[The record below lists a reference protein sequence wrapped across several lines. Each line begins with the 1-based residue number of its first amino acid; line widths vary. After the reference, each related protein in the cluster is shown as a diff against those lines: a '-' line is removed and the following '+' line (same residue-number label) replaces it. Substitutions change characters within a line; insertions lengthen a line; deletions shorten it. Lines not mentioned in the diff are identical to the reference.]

1 MKVQYKWGIIA
12 LTVLVSLLSI
22 YFLSFSLISE
32 NVQNKAT
39 AYASDAAGNVD
50 FAKRQKYLDSV
61 WKEPVF
67 KFLGKQYTFEEIKK
81 SELQLGLDLQGGM
94 HVVLEVSPDEILK
107 GMAGNNA
114 NDPKFQAALAQ
125 ASQAAGTSQKKFSAL
140 FQEAFQKVSPGDK
153 LSRIFSNTANKD
165 KIGFDASDDK
175 VLKVLDEEID
185 NAIDR
190 SFNILRTRIDK
201 FGVVQPNIQRLKG
214 TSRIQL
220 ELPGVDNP
228 ARVRKLLQGV
238 AKLEFLQVWENDEF
252 GPYIQKLNDYLVQ
265 EEKLNKNKKDVAASA
280 TTTSTDD
287 LSALATNDTSKKEQ
301 SLEEQLAGSD
311 TSGTAKTSA
320 KDSLP
325 SNQSSTL
332 ASLFV
337 PLGNSLGTNVKDTAK
352 VNALFR
358 RADIRALFPSNMK
371 FLWDV
376 KPLVTNDRKEYLA
389 LYPIKRGKNEK
400 AQLTGEAITDAQV
413 SFDGGSP
420 GISMSMNATGAQK
433 WKKITAEASSKEPKR
448 RIAIVLDDYVYSA
461 PTVQGE
467 IPNGNSSIT
476 GNFTVDEAK
485 DLANIL
491 KAGKLPAPT
500 RIVEEAI
507 VGPTL
512 GKEAINQGL
521 ISTLAGFG
529 LVIIF
534 MILYYNTGGLVA
546 NLALLFN
553 LFFILGTMAQL
564 GSVLTLPGIA
574 GIVLTIGMAVDA
586 NVLIFERIK
595 EELNNGKTY
604 AQAINLGYEKAFWSI
619 FDANVTTLLAG
630 FILLYLGS
638 GPVKGFAITLI
649 IGIFCSFFTSVY
661 ITKIVMS
668 WLFNRQKPIELPYTT
683 VISKNL
689 FKKFNYDFIGK
700 RKLAYALSGTVIAL
714 GIVCIFIN
722 GGLNLGVDFKG
733 GRYYIVRFNEP
744 VVASDIR
751 NEVLPS
757 FKNYGTEVKT
767 FGANNQVKV
776 TTSYLIDQEATEAD
790 NTVRAAL
797 EKGLAKYGKPYEI
810 LSSSKVGATIADDI
824 VRTSILSLL
833 LALVGIFVYVI
844 FRFRNREFGFGGV
857 VAIFHDAVVVIA
869 IFAILDTLGI
879 SLEIDQ
885 VFIASI
891 LTIVG
896 YSINDTVVIYDR
908 IREINEENPNLDL
921 ATALNQA
928 INFTFS
934 RTIMTAFTVL
944 LVVVILFVFGG
955 EVLRGFSLA
964 LLIGVISGSYSTIYI
979 AVPIVLDFAKKKDK
993 EPLPAATPAVKA

>member
-1 MKVQYKWGIIA
+1 MKVQYKWGIIILTA
-12 LTVLVSLLSI
+12 LISVLSI
-22 YFLSFSLISE
+22 YFLSFSFIAE
-32 NVQNKAT
+32 NVQKKAA
-39 AYASDAAGNVD
+39 AYASDASGNID
-50 FAKRQKYLDSV
+50 FSKKQRYLDSV

-67 KFLGKQYTFEEIKK
+67 NFLGKKYTYEEIKK

-94 HVVLEVSPDEILK
+94 HVVLEVSPEEILK
-107 GMAGNNA
+107 GLAGNNA
-114 NDPKFQAALAQ
+114 NDPKFQTALAEALK
-125 ASQAAGTSQKKFSAL
+125 ASSTSTKKFSTIFHDEYKKA
-140 FQEAFQKVSPGDK
+140 SPGDK
-153 LSRIFSNTANKD
+153 LSRIFANTANRER
-165 KIGFDASDDK
+165 IQFDSPDDK
-175 VLKVLDEEID
+175 VISVLDEEIN

-238 AKLEFLQVWENDEF
+238 AKLEFLQVYENDEF

-265 EEKLNKNKKDVAASA
+265 QEKLDKKNGI
-280 TTTSTDD
+280 TTSDK
-287 LSALATNDTSKKEQ
+287 LASSSDSSNKEKSLEDQLASTDTSK
-301 SLEEQLAGSD
+301 A
-311 TSGTAKTSA
+311 TSG

-325 SNQSSTL
+325 SNQSATL

-337 PLGNSLGTNVKDTAK
+337 PLGNGLGANVKDTAK
-352 VNALFR
+352 VNALFHR
-358 RADIRALFPSNMK
+358 EDIKALFPSNMK
-371 FLWDV
+371 LLWDV
-376 KPLVTNDRKEYLA
+376 KPLVTTDKKEYLA
-389 LYPIKRGKNEK
+389 LYPIKKGKNEK
-400 AQLTGEAITDAQV
+400 APLTGEAISDAQV
-413 SFDGGSP
+413 NFEGGSP
-420 GISMSMNATGAQK
+420 GISMSMNSTGAQK

-476 GNFTVDEAK
+476 GSFTVEEAK
-485 DLANIL
+485 DLANVL

-512 GKEAINQGL
+512 GKEAISKGVLSTIAGL
-521 ISTLAGFG
+521 G
-529 LVIIF
+529 LVVLF
-534 MILYYNTGGLVA
+534 MVMYYNKGGLVA
-546 NLALLFN
+546 NVALIFN

-595 EELNNGKTY
+595 EELNAGKTY

-649 IGIFCSFFTSVY
+649 IGIFCSFFTAVY
-661 ITKIVMS
+661 ITKIIMS
-668 WLFNRQKPIELPYTT
+668 WLFNREKPIELPYTT
-683 VISKNL
+683 AISKNL
-689 FKKFNYDFIGK
+689 FTKFNYDFIGK
-700 RKLAYALSGTVIAL
+700 RKIAYVISTTIVVA
-714 GIVCIFIN
+714 GIVCAFIN
-722 GGLNLGVDFKG
+722 GGLNYGVDFKG
-733 GRYYIVRFNEP
+733 GRYYVVRFDEP
-744 VVASDIR
+744 IVASDVRSTIM
-751 NEVLPS
+751 PS
-757 FKNYGTEVKT
+757 LQNASTEVKT
-767 FGANNQVKV
+767 FGANNQIKV
-776 TTSYLIDQEATEAD
+776 TTSYLIEQEATDAD

-797 EKGLAKYGKPYEI
+797 EDGLKKYGKQYRV

-824 VRTSILSLL
+824 MRTSMYALL
-833 LALVGIFVYVI
+833 LSIVGIFIYVI
-844 FRFRNREFGFGGV
+844 IRFRNKEFGFGGV
-857 VAIFHDAVVVIA
+857 VALFHDAIIVVA
-869 IFAILDTLGI
+869 LFAILDTFGI
-879 SLEIDQ
+879 SFEIDQ
-885 VFIASI
+885 VFIAAI

-908 IREINEENPNLDL
+908 IREVTEENPNIDL

-955 EVLRGFSLA
+955 EVLRGFSFA

-979 AVPIVLDFAKKKDK
+979 AVPIVLDFASKKK
-993 EPLPAATPAVKA
+993 EPLTEATTTSVAKA

>member
-12 LTVLVSLLSI
+12 LTVIVSLLSI

-32 NVQNKAT
+32 NVQKKAS
-39 AYASDAAGNVD
+39 AYASDKSGNVD
-50 FAKRQKYLDSV
+50 FAKKQKYLDSV
-61 WKEPVF
+61 WKEPAF
-67 KFLGKQYTFEEIKK
+67 NFLGKKYTYEEIKK

-94 HVVLEVSPDEILK
+94 HVVLEVSPDEVVRGL
-107 GMAGNNA
+107 AGNNA
-114 NDPKFQAALAQ
+114 NDPKFQTALGQ
-125 ASQAAGTSQKKFSAL
+125 ALRASSSSSKKFSSL
-140 FQEAFQKVSPGDK
+140 FQEEFQKVAPGAK
-153 LSRIFSNTANKD
+153 LTQIFANSTNRDRIP
-165 KIGFDASDDK
+165 FDATDDK
-175 VLKVLDEEID
+175 VIAVLDEEI
-185 NAIDR
+185 NGAIDR

-214 TSRIQL
+214 TNRIQL

-238 AKLEFLQVWENDEF
+238 AKLEFLQVYENDEF

-265 EEKLNKNKKDVAASA
+265 EEKLAKKNGTTKASPEVA
-280 TTTSTDD
+280 DD
-287 LSALATNDTSKKEQ
+287 LSKLSGSDSSKKETS
-301 SLEEQLAGSD
+301 SLEDQLASED
-311 TSGTAKTSA
+311 TSTKAKA
-320 KDSLP
+320 GADSLP
-325 SNQSSTL
+325 SNQSATL

-358 RADIRALFPSNMK
+358 REDIRALFPSNMR

-376 KPLVTNDRKEYLA
+376 KPLVTTDKKEYLA
-389 LYPIKRGKNEK
+389 LYPIKKGKNEK
-400 AQLTGEAITDAQV
+400 APLTGEAISDAQV

-420 GISMSMNATGAQK
+420 GISMNMNASGAQK

-448 RIAIVLDDYVYSA
+448 RIAIVLDDNVYSA

-476 GNFTVDEAK
+476 GNFTIDEAK
-485 DLANIL
+485 DLVNIL

-512 GKEAINQGL
+512 GKEAINQGVL
-521 ISTLAGFG
+521 STLAGLG
-529 LVIIF
+529 LVVIF
-534 MILYYNTGGLVA
+534 MVMYYNKGGWVA
-546 NLALLFN
+546 NTALLFN

-595 EELNNGKTY
+595 EELNMGKTY
-604 AQAINLGYEKAFWSI
+604 GQAINLGYEKAFWSI

-661 ITKIVMS
+661 ITKIIMA
-668 WLFNRQKPIELPYTT
+668 WLFNRAKPIELPYTT
-683 VISKNL
+683 GISKNL

-700 RKLAYALSGTVIAL
+700 RKIAYAISGTILVL
-714 GIVCIFIN
+714 GIICMFIN
-722 GGLNLGVDFKG
+722 GGLNVGVDFKG
-733 GRYYIVRFNEP
+733 GRTYVVRFEEP

-751 NEVLPS
+751 NVILPS
-757 FKNYGTEVKT
+757 LENTGTEVKT
-767 FGANNQVKV
+767 FGGNNQVKI
-776 TTSYLIDQEATEAD
+776 TTSYLVDDESTESD
-790 NTVRAAL
+790 NKVRSSV
-797 EKGLAKYGKPYEI
+797 EDGLGKYGKKHKI
-810 LSSSKVGATIADDI
+810 LSTSKVGATIADDI
-824 VRTSILSLL
+824 MRTSYLSMF
-833 LALVGIFVYVI
+833 LAVIGIFIYVLI
-844 FRFRNREFGFGGV
+844 RFRNKEFGFGGV
-857 VAIFHDAVVVIA
+857 VALFHDAIIVIA

-879 SLEIDQ
+879 SFEIDQ
-885 VFIASI
+885 VFIAAI

-908 IREINEENPNLDL
+908 IREIQDEQPNLDL

-979 AVPIVLDFAKKKDK
+979 AVPIVLDFASKKK
-993 EPLPAATPAVKA
+993 EPIDSAPAAVAKA